1 MKLLLKLINHSELF
15 VKPDTTMNL
24 TPYRRAYRL
33 ELEYHIVLPLQFG
46 HPKTGI

>member
-1 MKLLLKLINHSELF
+1 MAKQIKQI
-15 VKPDTTMNL
+15 KQMNL